1 MINIYYDP
9 ILGMKY
15 DYLGELFILDLE
27 CIPQDVKFDT
37 EQWMKYFKETRI
49 SILDFSPQPCCEIV
63 GQITNYRL

>member
-1 MINIYYDP
+1 MNIYYDP

-15 DYLGELFILDLE
+15 DYLGDLFIIDLE
-27 CIPQDVKFDT
+27 CIPQDFKFDT

-49 SILDFSPQPCCEIV
+49 QLLDFSPQPCCEIV